1 MCKFATASTL
11 HNLLLS
17 EEGVASNVYTTVY
30 CMRMSTL
37 SYRLALSL
45 ASPFDASS
53 SLDSDDDDVF

>member
-1 MCKFATASTL
+1 
-11 HNLLLS
+11 
-17 EEGVASNVYTTVY
+17 
-30 CMRMSTL
+30 MRMSTL